1 MLCKALNKCPLEV
14 QPFTEPSRGPGGG
27 FGELPLRPLAFEL
40 SVVHPRHSV
49 SSARS
54 SCFDRSSRTLG
65 YANVFGSVVVV
76 VVFFN
81 LLHLCPGL
89 RGFLISGVW
98 LLVLLM
104 GEDFLCA
111 DAGCEIR
118 DFWFPWSEP
127 PTKRLSPLV
136 ARLQQQR
143 WLPAAQACLPS
154 RQVLY

>member
-1 MLCKALNKCPLEV
+1 MPM
-14 QPFTEPSRGPGGG
+14 F
-27 FGELPLRPLAFEL
+27 
-40 SVVHPRHSV
+40 
-49 SSARS
+49 
-54 SCFDRSSRTLG
+54 LG
-65 YANVFGSVVVV
+65 LLLLLF
-76 VVFFN
+76 FFN

-89 RGFLISGVW
+89 RGLISGVW

-154 RQVLY
+154 RQVLYVLLRLSSLLCRQYNSLFDHQSHYSNVDWHDTKGQHAANGSDGDSDCDWGRDAEGCGLDSDDDM